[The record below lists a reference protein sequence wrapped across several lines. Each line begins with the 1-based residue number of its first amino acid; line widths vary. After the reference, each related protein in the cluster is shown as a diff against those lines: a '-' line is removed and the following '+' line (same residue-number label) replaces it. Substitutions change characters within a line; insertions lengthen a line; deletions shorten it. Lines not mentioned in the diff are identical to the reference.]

1 MGGANSEVK
10 DDTTTVIIEA
20 AYFAGPVI
28 RKASKDHGLR
38 SEASARFEK
47 GVDPARVRQ
56 AGERA
61 AELMAKYAGG
71 TILEGSAQFNVMSVE
86 PAIVS
91 ITLDKINA
99 SIGTNITSS
108 EVMDIFTRLKF
119 DVKVDGETF
128 IVNVPTRRGD
138 ITIEAD
144 LVEEVARLY
153 GYDNIPS
160 TLPSGSTTPGALT
173 DYQQKRR
180 IARRTLEGA
189 GLYQATT
196 YSLTSVEKVAQFAL
210 KASESIRLSMPM
222 SEERSQLRMSILP
235 QLLEVV
241 KYNNARQMESVALYE
256 MGSVFLKHDG
266 EQLPEEIEHVA
277 GAITGLW
284 EANLWQGEKKPVDF
298 LRCQGSIRSI
308 I

>member
-1 MGGANSEVK
+1 
-10 DDTTTVIIEA
+10 
-20 AYFAGPVI
+20 
-28 RKASKDHGLR
+28 
-38 SEASARFEK
+38 
-47 GVDPARVRQ
+47 
-56 AGERA
+56 
-61 AELMAKYAGG
+61 
-71 TILEGSAQFNVMSVE
+71 
-86 PAIVS
+86 
-91 ITLDKINA
+91 
-99 SIGTNITSS
+99 
-108 EVMDIFTRLKF
+108 MDIFTRLKF
-119 DVKVDGETF
+119 DVQVDGETF
-128 IVNVPTRRGD
+128 IVNVPSRRGD

-160 TLPSGSTTPGALT
+160 TLPVGSTTPGALT

-210 KASESIRLSMPM
+210 ETSESIRLAMPM

-241 KYNNARQMESVALYE
+241 KYNNARQMDSVALYE
-256 MGSVFLKHDG
+256 MGSVFLKHEG

-298 LRCQGSIRSI
+298 YVAKGVLEVLFDELGLTKEIAYRQVEIKDMHPGRTAEIVLNDEVIGFVGQVHPTIQKEMDIKETYVFELSFKALAEARSGTYFL
-308 I
+308 